1 VLSSTNIHIFV
12 SGELIFKSL
21 IMTKNKIGPSFV
33 LWVTPAVTPADTPTQ
48 VDQFVNK
55 NVIADSIE
63 GFREVQ
69 KADANVFIL

>member
-1 VLSSTNIHIFV
+1 
-12 SGELIFKSL
+12 
-21 IMTKNKIGPSFV
+21 MTKNKIGPSFV